1 VGRKRSQSIAEFG
14 VAEQEDYSRD
24 RHTAMVQ
31 TAVTKVIQTLGDVHD
46 RLGLS
51 RSPAADF
58 FPEWQQD
65 LPELTVANQEMLDR
79 TRQRFR
85 YHREAGQVTEGMVN
99 AIVVSPLLE
108 IAGFY
113 DPPFRLRA
121 EQSIEIETAQAD
133 RVLRGRIDFLVMQD
147 GFWQVVIESKETTFD
162 IEVGI
167 PQLLTDMMA
176 VPSQQSAL
184 FGMVTNGSSFVFVKL
199 DRSQAQYDFSDV
211 YTMLSRANPLYP
223 VLQILQ
229 RVAQRIV

>member
-1 VGRKRSQSIAEFG
+1 
-14 VAEQEDYSRD
+14 
-24 RHTAMVQ
+24 MVQ
-31 TAVTKVIQTLGDVHD
+31 TAVTQVIQTLGDVHD
-46 RLGLS
+46 RFGLS

-58 FPEWQQD
+58 FWEWQQD
-65 LPELTVANQEMLDR
+65 LPELDSTAKVTLDR

-121 EQSIEIETAQAD
+121 EHSIQLETVQAD
-133 RVLRGRIDFLVMQD
+133 RILRGRIDFLVMQD
-147 GFWQVVIESKETTFD
+147 EFWQVVIESKETTFD

-167 PQLLTDMMA
+167 PQLLTYMMA
-176 VPSQQSAL
+176 APSQPTAL

-199 DRSQAQYDFSDV
+199 DRAQSQYDFSDV

>member
-1 VGRKRSQSIAEFG
+1 
-14 VAEQEDYSRD
+14 
-24 RHTAMVQ
+24 MVQ

-58 FPEWQQD
+58 FLEWQQD
-65 LPELTVANQEMLDR
+65 LPELDAAARVMLDDLRSVVDHR

-113 DPPFRLRA
+113 DPPFRMRA
-121 EQSIEIETAQAD
+121 EQSIELETVQAD
-133 RVLRGRIDFLVMQD
+133 DLRSVANHRVLRGRIDFLVMQE

-167 PQLLTDMMA
+167 PQLLTYMMA
-176 VPSQQSAL
+176 APSQQTAL

-199 DRSQAQYDFSDV
+199 DRAQAQYDFSDV

-223 VLQILQ
+223 VVQILQ
-229 RVAQRIV
+229 GLARRMTQRIV

>member
-1 VGRKRSQSIAEFG
+1 
-14 VAEQEDYSRD
+14 
-24 RHTAMVQ
+24 MVQ

-58 FPEWQQD
+58 FLEWQQD
-65 LPELTVANQEMLDR
+65 LPEVDAAARVMLDR

-121 EQSIEIETAQAD
+121 EQSIELETVQAD
-133 RVLRGRIDFLVMQD
+133 DLRSVANHRVLRGRIDFLVMQE

-167 PQLLTDMMA
+167 PQLLTYMMA
-176 VPSQQSAL
+176 APSQQTAL

-199 DRSQAQYDFSDV
+199 DRAQAQYDFSDV

-223 VLQILQ
+223 VVQILQ
-229 RVAQRIV
+229 GLARRMTQRIV

>member
-1 VGRKRSQSIAEFG
+1 
-14 VAEQEDYSRD
+14 
-24 RHTAMVQ
+24 MVQ

-58 FPEWQQD
+58 FLEWQQD
-65 LPELTVANQEMLDR
+65 LPELDAAARVILDR

-121 EQSIEIETAQAD
+121 EQSIELETVQAD
-133 RVLRGRIDFLVMQD
+133 DLRSVANHRVLRGRIDFLVMQD

-167 PQLLTDMMA
+167 PQLLTYMMA
-176 VPSQQSAL
+176 APSQQTGL

-199 DRSQAQYDFSDV
+199 DRAQAQYDFSDV

-223 VLQILQ
+223 VVQILQ
-229 RVAQRIV
+229 GLARRMTQRIV

>member
-1 VGRKRSQSIAEFG
+1 
-14 VAEQEDYSRD
+14 
-24 RHTAMVQ
+24 MVQ

-51 RSPAADF
+51 RSPVADF

-167 PQLLTDMMA
+167 PQLLTYMMA
-176 VPSQQSAL
+176 APSQQSAL

-199 DRSQAQYDFSDV
+199 DRVQAQYDFSDV

-223 VLQILQ
+223 VLQILK

>member
-1 VGRKRSQSIAEFG
+1 
-14 VAEQEDYSRD
+14 
-24 RHTAMVQ
+24 MVQ

-58 FPEWQQD
+58 FLEWQQD
-65 LPELTVANQEMLDR
+65 LPELDSAAKVMLDR

-121 EQSIEIETAQAD
+121 EQSIELETVQAD
-133 RVLRGRIDFLVMQD
+133 DLRSVANHRVLRGRIDFLVMQD

-167 PQLLTDMMA
+167 PQLLTYMMA
-176 VPSQQSAL
+176 APSQQAAL

-199 DRSQAQYDFSDV
+199 DRAQAQYDFSDV

-223 VLQILQ
+223 VVQILQ
-229 RVAQRIV
+229 GLARQMTQRIV

>member
-1 VGRKRSQSIAEFG
+1 
-14 VAEQEDYSRD
+14 
-24 RHTAMVQ
+24 MVQ

-51 RSPAADF
+51 RSPAADSF
-58 FPEWQQD
+58 LEWQQD
-65 LPELTVANQEMLDR
+65 LPELDSAAKVMLDR

-121 EQSIEIETAQAD
+121 EQSIELETVQAD
-133 RVLRGRIDFLVMQD
+133 DLRSVANHRVLRGRIDFLVMQD

-167 PQLLTDMMA
+167 PQLLTYMMA
-176 VPSQQSAL
+176 APSQQAAL

-199 DRSQAQYDFSDV
+199 DRAQAQYDFSDV

-223 VLQILQ
+223 VVQILQ
-229 RVAQRIV
+229 GLARQMTQRIV

>member
-1 VGRKRSQSIAEFG
+1 
-14 VAEQEDYSRD
+14 
-24 RHTAMVQ
+24 MVQ

-65 LPELTVANQEMLDR
+65 LPELTVAHQALLDR

-121 EQSIEIETAQAD
+121 EQSITIETAQAD
-133 RVLRGRIDFLVMQD
+133 QVLRGRIDFLVMQD

-167 PQLLTDMMA
+167 PQLLTYMMA
-176 VPSQQSAL
+176 APSQQTAL

-199 DRSQAQYDFSDV
+199 DRTQAQYDFSDV

>member
-1 VGRKRSQSIAEFG
+1 
-14 VAEQEDYSRD
+14 
-24 RHTAMVQ
+24 MVQ

-51 RSPAADF
+51 RSPAVDF

-65 LPELTVANQEMLDR
+65 LPELTVANQEMLDDLRSVVDHR

-167 PQLLTDMMA
+167 PQLLTYMMA
-176 VPSQQSAL
+176 APSQQSAL

-223 VLQILQ
+223 VLQILK

>member
-1 VGRKRSQSIAEFG
+1 
-14 VAEQEDYSRD
+14 
-24 RHTAMVQ
+24 MVQ
-31 TAVTKVIQTLGDVHD
+31 TAVTQVIQTLGDVHD

-65 LPELTVANQEMLDR
+65 LPDLTVAHQAMLDR
-79 TRQRFR
+79 IRQRFR

-121 EQSIEIETAQAD
+121 EHSIEIETVQTD
-133 RVLRGRIDFLVMQD
+133 RVVRGRIDFLVMQD

-162 IEVGI
+162 IEVGL
-167 PQLLTDMMA
+167 PQLLTYMMA
-176 VPSQQSAL
+176 APSQQTAL
-184 FGMVTNGSSFVFVKL
+184 FGMVTNGSSFGFVKL

-223 VLQILQ
+223 VMRILQ
-229 RVAQRIV
+229 RIATRIVYAVPNPVVPLTFYNSDPG

>member
-1 VGRKRSQSIAEFG
+1 
-14 VAEQEDYSRD
+14 
-24 RHTAMVQ
+24 MVQ

-58 FPEWQQD
+58 FLEWQQD
-65 LPELTVANQEMLDR
+65 LPELDAAARVMLDR

-121 EQSIEIETAQAD
+121 EQSIELETVQAD

-167 PQLLTDMMA
+167 PQLLTYMMA
-176 VPSQQSAL
+176 APSQQTGL

-199 DRSQAQYDFSDV
+199 DRAQAQYDFSDV

-223 VLQILQ
+223 VVQILQ
-229 RVAQRIV
+229 GLARRMTQGIV

>member
-1 VGRKRSQSIAEFG
+1 
-14 VAEQEDYSRD
+14 
-24 RHTAMVQ
+24 MVQ

-58 FPEWQQD
+58 FLEWQQD
-65 LPELTVANQEMLDR
+65 LPELDAAARVILDDLRSVVDHR

-121 EQSIEIETAQAD
+121 EQSIELETVQAD
-133 RVLRGRIDFLVMQD
+133 DLRSVANHRVLRGRIDFLVMQD

-167 PQLLTDMMA
+167 PQLLTYMMA
-176 VPSQQSAL
+176 APSQQTEL

-199 DRSQAQYDFSDV
+199 DRTQAQYDFSDV

-223 VLQILQ
+223 VVQILQ
-229 RVAQRIV
+229 GLARRMTQRVV